1 MMING
6 NKLLI
11 YNVQKSLILFIF
23 LLFFICS
30 CEKEQQIVVW
40 KKVDIV
46 NLQDPYRSLSGYK
59 FTASVKTLKSVF
71 EQNGV
76 QDADSFIKYPV
87 SYHRLVYTTTY
98 NGKQINASGA
108 IAIPICP
115 DRSPAIVSYQ
125 HGTMF
130 ANRDAPSESN
140 SAGIFPLFNEYI
152 IFLPDYIG
160 YGESKNILHPYF
172 IYEPCTTPVIDM
184 IIAGKKYLDDNHIP
198 YDHDKL
204 FLTGHS
210 EGGYVT
216 VAVQKELEQNPVEGL
231 KVTASAPSAGPYDVG
246 LIGNLILR
254 DNIYPSPAYL
264 ILIFSV
270 YNEIYWQ
277 RPLTD
282 FFQPY
287 YAYSAMGLL
296 SGNYN
301 EDEINQRLTTNLSL
315 LLDTTF
321 IAHYRDDG
329 EKELK
334 EAFILNSVYNWA
346 PKTPTRLYH
355 GTIDNLVPF
364 EISQKTYESFI
375 SNGSD
380 TSVVKLVPIPGIGH
394 EYLPAYKLIHKW
406 FETFK

>member
-1 MMING
+1 MRLKT
-6 NKLLI
+6 NKLSI
-11 YNVQKSLILFIF
+11 GHVQESLILFIF

-30 CEKEQQIVVW
+30 CEKEQQTGVA
-40 KKVDIV
+40 KRVDIV
-46 NLQDPYRSLSGYK
+46 SLQDPYRSLPGYK
-59 FTASVKTLKSVF
+59 FTASTKTLKLLY
-71 EQNGV
+71 EQYGI
-76 QDADSFIKYPV
+76 QDADSLIKYPV

-108 IAIPICP
+108 IAIPVCP
-115 DRSPAIVSYQ
+115 ARSPAIVSYQ

-140 SAGIFPLFNEYI
+140 SADVFPLFNDYI
-152 IFLPDYIG
+152 IFVPDYIG

-184 IIAGKKYLDDNHIP
+184 IKAGKKYLDDNHIP

-216 VAVQKELEQNPVEGL
+216 VAVQKELEQNPVDGL
-231 KVTASAPSAGPYDVG
+231 KVTASAPSAGPYDVE

-254 DNIYPSPAYL
+254 ENTYPSPAYL

-270 YNEIYWQ
+270 YNNFYWQ

-282 FFQPY
+282 FFLPD
-287 YAYSAMGLL
+287 YASNVMNLL

-301 EDEINQRLTTNLSL
+301 EDEINLRLTSNLSWL
-315 LLDTTF
+315 LEPTF
-321 IAHYRDDG
+321 LTDYRDGG
-329 EKELK
+329 EREIK
-334 EAFILNSVYNWA
+334 EAFKLNSVYNWA
-346 PKTPTRLYH
+346 PHTPTRLYH

-364 EISQKTYESFI
+364 EVSQKTYQSFI

-394 EYLPAYKLIHKW
+394 EYFPAYKLILKW